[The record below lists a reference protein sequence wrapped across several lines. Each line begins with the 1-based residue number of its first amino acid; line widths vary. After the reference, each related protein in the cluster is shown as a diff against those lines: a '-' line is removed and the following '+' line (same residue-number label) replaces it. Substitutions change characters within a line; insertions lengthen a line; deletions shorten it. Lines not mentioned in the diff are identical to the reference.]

1 MDQKHRYGK
10 KNIIPI
16 TMNAKNNFIK
26 KILKFFSTE
35 DKNNLRESIQ
45 GAIEESSKNGHDNSN
60 LTNKEKTILE
70 NILTINKLKAS
81 DIMVPRAEIISASYQ
96 SNYDDLILIINKES
110 HSRIPIYRKD
120 LDDVIGMVHI
130 KDLIK
135 FISSSSKEEFQ
146 IKNIMK
152 DILFVPPS
160 MPVLNILLKMQ
171 STKLHM
177 ALVIDEHGGT
187 DGLVTIEDL
196 VEEIVGEIQDEHD
209 NEEIIDFKKIDD
221 KTFVADAKMEVN
233 DFIQRTKMDF
243 NSDKVDTLG
252 GYVFSLI
259 NRVPH
264 KGEIIKTE
272 DKKYAFEII
281 DADPRKIKVLKI
293 YYS

>member
-1 MDQKHRYGK
+1 MSS
-10 KNIIPI
+10 
-16 TMNAKNNFIK
+16 KNNFLK
-26 KILKFFSTE
+26 KILKIFSSE

-60 LTNKEKTILE
+60 LSYKEKTILE

-81 DIMVPRAEIISASYQ
+81 DIMIPRAEIISASYQ
-96 SNYDDLILIINKES
+96 SNYDDLIAIINKET

-120 LDDVIGMVHI
+120 LDDVVGMVHI

-135 FISSSSKEEFQ
+135 FISSNSKEQFQ
-146 IKNIMK
+146 IKDIIK

-209 NEEIIDFKKIDD
+209 NEEVIDFKKIDD
-221 KTFVADAKMEVN
+221 KTFVADAKMEVS
-233 DFIQRTKMDF
+233 DFIKRTNMDF

-272 DKKYAFEII
+272 DKKYAFEIV

>member
-1 MDQKHRYGK
+1 
-10 KNIIPI
+10 
-16 TMNAKNNFIK
+16 MNSKNNFIK
-26 KILKFFSTE
+26 KILKFFSIE

-293 YYS
+293 YYC

>member
-1 MDQKHRYGK
+1 MSS
-10 KNIIPI
+10 
-16 TMNAKNNFIK
+16 KNNFLK
-26 KILKFFSTE
+26 KILKIFSSE

-45 GAIEESSKNGHDNSN
+45 GAIEESSKNGHDNAN
-60 LTNKEKTILE
+60 LSYKEKTILE

-96 SNYDDLILIINKES
+96 SNYDDLIEIINKES

-135 FISSSSKEEFQ
+135 FISSNSKEQFQ
-146 IKNIMK
+146 IKDIIK

-209 NEEIIDFKKIDD
+209 NEEVIDFKKIDD
-221 KTFVADAKMEVN
+221 KTFVADAKMEVS
-233 DFIQRTKMDF
+233 DFIKRTNMNF

-272 DKKYAFEII
+272 DKKYAFEIV

>member
-1 MDQKHRYGK
+1 MSS
-10 KNIIPI
+10 
-16 TMNAKNNFIK
+16 KNNFLK
-26 KILKFFSTE
+26 KILKIFSSE

-45 GAIEESSKNGHDNSN
+45 GAIEESSKNGHDSSN
-60 LTNKEKTILE
+60 LSNKEKTILE

-96 SNYDDLILIINKES
+96 SNYDDLIAIINKES

-135 FISSSSKEEFQ
+135 FISSNSKEQFQ
-146 IKNIMK
+146 IKDIIK

-209 NEEIIDFKKIDD
+209 NEEIIDFKKIDN
-221 KTFVADAKMEVN
+221 KTFVADAKMEVS
-233 DFIQRTKMDF
+233 DFIKRTNMDF

-272 DKKYAFEII
+272 DKKYAFEIL

>member
-1 MDQKHRYGK
+1 MSS
-10 KNIIPI
+10 
-16 TMNAKNNFIK
+16 KNNFLK
-26 KILKFFSTE
+26 KILKIFSSE

-60 LTNKEKTILE
+60 LSYKEKTILE

-96 SNYDDLILIINKES
+96 SNYDDLIVIINKES

-135 FISSSSKEEFQ
+135 FISSNSKEQFQ
-146 IKNIMK
+146 IKDIIK

-209 NEEIIDFKKIDD
+209 NEEVIDFKKIDD
-221 KTFVADAKMEVN
+221 KTFVADAKMEVS
-233 DFIQRTKMDF
+233 DFIKRTNMDF

-272 DKKYAFEII
+272 DKKYAFEIV

-293 YYS
+293 YYT

>member
-1 MDQKHRYGK
+1 
-10 KNIIPI
+10 
-16 TMNAKNNFIK
+16 MNSKNNFIK
-26 KILKFFSTE
+26 KILKFFSIE

>member
-1 MDQKHRYGK
+1 MSS
-10 KNIIPI
+10 
-16 TMNAKNNFIK
+16 KNNFLK
-26 KILKFFSTE
+26 KILKIFYTE

-60 LTNKEKTILE
+60 LSNKEKTILE

-81 DIMVPRAEIISASYQ
+81 DIMVPRVEIISASYQ
-96 SNYDDLILIINKES
+96 SNYDDLIAIINKET

-135 FISSSSKEEFQ
+135 FISSNSKEQFQ
-146 IKNIMK
+146 IKDIIK

-209 NEEIIDFKKIDD
+209 NEEVIDFKKIDN
-221 KTFVADAKMEVN
+221 KTFIADAKMEVS
-233 DFIQRTKMDF
+233 DFIKRTNMDF

-272 DKKYAFEII
+272 DKKYVFEIL

>member
-1 MDQKHRYGK
+1 
-10 KNIIPI
+10 
-16 TMNAKNNFIK
+16 MNSKNNFLK
-26 KILKFFSTE
+26 KILKIFSSE

-60 LTNKEKTILE
+60 LSNKEKTILE

-81 DIMVPRAEIISASYQ
+81 DIMVPRVEIISASYQ
-96 SNYDDLILIINKES
+96 SNYDDLIAIINKET

-120 LDDVIGMVHI
+120 LDDVVGMVHI

-135 FISSSSKEEFQ
+135 FISSNSKEQFQ
-146 IKNIMK
+146 IKDIIK

-209 NEEIIDFKKIDD
+209 NEEVIDFKKIDD
-221 KTFVADAKMEVN
+221 KTFVADAKMEVS
-233 DFIQRTKMDF
+233 DFIKRTNMNF

-272 DKKYAFEII
+272 DKKYAFEIV

>member
-1 MDQKHRYGK
+1 MSS
-10 KNIIPI
+10 
-16 TMNAKNNFIK
+16 KNNFLK
-26 KILKFFSTE
+26 KILKIFYSE

-60 LTNKEKTILE
+60 LSNKEKTILE

-81 DIMVPRAEIISASYQ
+81 DIMVPRVEIISASYQ
-96 SNYDDLILIINKES
+96 SNYDDLIAIINKET

-120 LDDVIGMVHI
+120 LDDVVGMVHI

-135 FISSSSKEEFQ
+135 FISSNSKEQFQ
-146 IKNIMK
+146 IKDIVKN
-152 DILFVPPS
+152 ILFVPPS

-209 NEEIIDFKKIDD
+209 NEEVIDIKKIDN
-221 KTFVADAKMEVN
+221 KTFVADAKMEVS
-233 DFIQRTKMDF
+233 DFIKRTNMDF

-272 DKKYAFEII
+272 DKKYVFEIL